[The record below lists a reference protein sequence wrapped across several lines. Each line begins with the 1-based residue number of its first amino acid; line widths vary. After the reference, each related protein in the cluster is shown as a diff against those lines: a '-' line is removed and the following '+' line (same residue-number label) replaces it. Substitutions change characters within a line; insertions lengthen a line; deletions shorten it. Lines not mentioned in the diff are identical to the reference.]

1 MEIGNKDV
9 RERMGGVDITGS
21 TTGRADKT
29 NVRRSPQL
37 ERTSEMRVKTGRTL
51 RTYQSNDPRQSK
63 K

>member
-9 RERMGGVDITGS
+9 RERMGDVDITGS

-29 NVRRSPQL
+29 NVRCSPQL
-37 ERTSEMRVKTGRTL
+37 ERTSVMRVKTGRTL
-51 RTYQSNDPRQSK
+51 RTYQSSDPRQSK